1 MTERPNICYIFEK
14 LSVQGCQIWHS
25 HVPMSFNSASTHST
39 HPHNAKKALYVIVS
53 TEIPENFIH
62 KSCCIKV
69 IFDDVAIFF
78 FSLPSGPRTWL
89 SQIVA
94 NPKNILMMR
103 RVGLSQLRQSFKWQR
118 LWILFCH
125 FAVEA
130 EFWVEV
136 EFSYLSIIFTI
147 SGHGFQNATPRWKIR
162 SCSSG
167 HGLQSVLTALKF
179 HSRWRNSASR
189 SL

>member
-1 MTERPNICYIFEK
+1 
-14 LSVQGCQIWHS
+14 
-25 HVPMSFNSASTHST
+25 MSFNSASTHST
-39 HPHNAKKALYVIVS
+39 HPHNAKKLFTLSFQPKFLKILF
-53 TEIPENFIH
+53 T
-62 KSCCIKV
+62 KV
-69 IFDDVAIFF
+69 AASRLFLMTWQFFF